1 MNPYTF
7 HINLYDLAFLGTI
20 FVGLSFTLQLW
31 FTKRSNRA
39 ANRFLAL
46 ALLVIVLWMAWLLG
60 IDIRI
65 ETYFPHWSWLP
76 FQFSLA
82 LGPLVYFYVLKT
94 TRPEYKF
101 RFKDLA
107 HFSPLLLELG
117 AHVLEVSD
125 SIKTGMATYETP
137 TFRQLNPVLQLLTFT
152 SVIIYLYL
160 AHRLIERFYRWLKF
174 YGGDRYLHELRWLHR
189 LLACFGLL
197 WLLWVPFTA
206 VDYFHYHFQSALPAY
221 YTLYVL
227 LSVMAIWTAVVAFLR
242 PEARV
247 AADSSPFLKPPAP
260 SELKEKGIWLKKA
273 VKTNCYYRDPELSL
287 VSLAEKLELT
297 THELSRI
304 INTVLKKSF
313 NDFINEYRV
322 ADVVRKMQAPAYDHI
337 TLMGIAYDAG
347 FNSKSAFHRIFKE
360 KTGKSPAEYKAD
372 LKKELPSYNSGQNL
386 RLAAVISNHGTTPKW
401 YDVKFNR
408 SFMFK
413 NYLKIAWRNIIRHK
427 TYSVINVAG
436 LAVGFAAFLLIFL
449 VVRYQQS
456 FDQFHAH
463 KNQLYRLIRVATR
476 LEARNQGH
484 ISYRMGM
491 PFPVAP
497 TLRSSLP
504 QLANVGAIV
513 PDDFVQVIIRGN
525 GDGSTKRFR
534 EEHGVFFAEPQFFD
548 MFSFPLVAGEYR
560 NSLQVPNNV
569 LLTQRMGDKYFGHWQ
584 AATGK
589 MMRMDD
595 IPVKVCGILKDL
607 PANTDFPIKA
617 VLSYATHQS
626 YADLKRFMNDFGY
639 IEEDNYC
646 FVQLN
651 ESESPEQFK
660 LQLKLYSD
668 RYIKPFDKG
677 YFLSVQP
684 LSEMHFDARYG
695 TFDGRVFSENLILV
709 LSTIG
714 IFLLVV
720 ACVNFIN
727 LSTAQAVNRARE
739 VGVRKVLGS
748 NRRQL
753 IFQFLGE
760 AAVVS
765 CFAFFIAL
773 AAALLVI
780 PAINNLLDIQLT
792 ASALYN
798 GNMILFLVCALAA
811 VILLAGFYPAF
822 LLSGFNPAQVLKS
835 TLSAQQG
842 GISLRRGLV
851 VFQFFTAQALI
862 IVTMVMV
869 SQMSYVNTVDMGFNK
884 EAILTAELPQDSAGF
899 AKRTVLLNDL
909 LKIPGI
915 EKVSFGT
922 GAPIGGRWFI
932 DLRTPDHVGK
942 APNMIIAYKMSDTGF
957 FNLFN
962 LQFIAGRPYYDSDT
976 SREYVVT
983 ENVTRNLGYSKP
995 QFALGKR
1002 IIVNGRNRPIVGVV
1016 KDFHTDSYRFSMVP
1030 VVMTTD
1036 KRAYGRA
1043 SIKLNLAQAKPAL
1056 AAMEKLWGKYY
1067 PDFAFTNSFLDQDI
1081 AAYYRQET
1089 QLSKLYQ
1096 VFSAVAILISSL
1108 GLYGLV
1114 TFMAV
1119 QRKKEIG
1126 VRKVLGAP
1134 VSAILILLSRE
1145 FTLLICIAFL
1155 IAAPVAWYFLHSW
1168 LQQYAYHVKLGPGF
1182 FAITIIGS
1190 ILIAWATVGYTAIKA
1205 ALANPVKSL
1214 RNE

>member
-1 MNPYTF
+1 MFRN
-7 HINLYDLAFLGTI
+7 
-20 FVGLSFTLQLW
+20 
-31 FTKRSNRA
+31 
-39 ANRFLAL
+39 
-46 ALLVIVLWMAWLLG
+46 
-60 IDIRI
+60 
-65 ETYFPHWSWLP
+65 YF
-76 FQFSLA
+76 
-82 LGPLVYFYVLKT
+82 
-94 TRPEYKF
+94 
-101 RFKDLA
+101 
-107 HFSPLLLELG
+107 
-117 AHVLEVSD
+117 
-125 SIKTGMATYETP
+125 
-137 TFRQLNPVLQLLTFT
+137 
-152 SVIIYLYL
+152 
-160 AHRLIERFYRWLKF
+160 
-174 YGGDRYLHELRWLHR
+174 
-189 LLACFGLL
+189 
-197 WLLWVPFTA
+197 
-206 VDYFHYHFQSALPAY
+206 
-221 YTLYVL
+221 
-227 LSVMAIWTAVVAFLR
+227 
-242 PEARV
+242 
-247 AADSSPFLKPPAP
+247 
-260 SELKEKGIWLKKA
+260 
-273 VKTNCYYRDPELSL
+273 
-287 VSLAEKLELT
+287 
-297 THELSRI
+297 
-304 INTVLKKSF
+304 
-313 NDFINEYRV
+313 
-322 ADVVRKMQAPAYDHI
+322 
-337 TLMGIAYDAG
+337 
-347 FNSKSAFHRIFKE
+347 
-360 KTGKSPAEYKAD
+360 
-372 LKKELPSYNSGQNL
+372 
-386 RLAAVISNHGTTPKW
+386 
-401 YDVKFNR
+401 
-408 SFMFK
+408 
-413 NYLKIAWRNIIRHK
+413 KIAWRNIIRHK

-449 VVRYQQS
+449 VVRYEQS
-456 FDQFHAH
+456 FDQFHVH
-463 KNQLYRLIRVATR
+463 KNQLYRLIRV
-476 LEARNQGH
+476 ERNAPH
-484 ISYRMGM
+484 EHYRMGV
-491 PFPVAP
+491 PFPVP
-497 TLRSSLP
+497 PSLRSSLP
-504 QLANVGAIV
+504 QLANAGAIV
-513 PDDFVQVIIRGN
+513 RDEFVQVIIKD
-525 GDGSTKRFR
+525 DGSSTTKRFR
-534 EEHGVFFAEPQFFD
+534 EEEGVFFAEPQFFD

-560 NSLQVPNNV
+560 NSLKIPNNV
-569 LLTQRMGDKYFGHWQ
+569 LLTQSLGDKYFGHWQ
-584 AATGK
+584 TATGK
-589 MMRMDD
+589 MMRMDGV
-595 IPVKVCGILKDL
+595 PMRVCGILKDM

-617 VLSYATHQS
+617 VLSYATHES

-660 LQLKLYSD
+660 LQLQQYSD

-677 YFLSVQP
+677 YFLSIQP
-684 LSEMHFDARYG
+684 LNEMHFDARYG
-695 TFDGRVFSENLILV
+695 TFDGRVFSENLIIV

-753 IFQFLGE
+753 ILQFLGE
-760 AAVVS
+760 AALVS
-765 CFAFFIAL
+765 CFALFIAL
-773 AAALLVI
+773 AAVLLVI
-780 PAINNLLDIQLT
+780 PAINNLLDIYLT

-798 GNMILFLVCALAA
+798 GNMIFFLVSALAA

-869 SQMSYVNTVDMGFNK
+869 SQMSYVNTADMGFK
-884 EAILTAELPQDSAGF
+884 KDAILTAQLPQDSIGF
-899 AKRTVLLNDL
+899 AKRAVLHDEL

-957 FNLFN
+957 FNLFH

-976 SREYVVT
+976 TREFVVT
-983 ENVTRNLGYSKP
+983 ENVTRNLGYSDP
-995 QFALGKR
+995 QRAIGKR
-1002 IIVNGRNRPIVGVV
+1002 IIVNGLNRPIVGVV
-1016 KDFHTDSYRFSMVP
+1016 KDFHTASLRFSMVP

-1036 KRAYGRA
+1036 KRAYGMV
-1043 SIKLNLAQAKPAL
+1043 SIKLNLAQAQPAV

-1096 VFSAVAILISSL
+1096 VFAAVAIFISSL

-1119 QRKKEIG
+1119 QRRKEIG

-1145 FTLLICIAFL
+1145 FTLLIGIAFL
-1155 IAAPVAWYFLHSW
+1155 IAAPMAWYLMHSW
-1168 LQQYAYHVKLGPGF
+1168 LQQYAYHIHLGTGI
-1182 FAITIIGS
+1182 FAITVIGS
-1190 ILIAWATVGYTAIKA
+1190 IMIAWATVGYTAIKA

-1214 RNE
+1214 RDE